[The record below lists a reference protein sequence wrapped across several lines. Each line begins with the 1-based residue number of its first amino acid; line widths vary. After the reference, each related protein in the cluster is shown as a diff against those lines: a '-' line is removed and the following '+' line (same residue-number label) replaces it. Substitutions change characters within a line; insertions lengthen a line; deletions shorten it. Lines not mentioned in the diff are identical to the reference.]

1 MTVVGIENEL
11 VQLPV
16 FSSCLAWLSILLVK
30 MNNSKR
36 GDVLWN

>member
-1 MTVVGIENEL
+1 MTVVGIESEL

-16 FSSCLAWLSILLVK
+16 FSSCLAWPSILFK